1 MKDNIKKKNKK
12 RILKEELS
20 DKDFDEI
27 RDLIRIEVA
36 SILFDMYRKRRSWMK
51 A

>member
-1 MKDNIKKKNKK
+1 MRSKQEKDKIK
-12 RILKEELS
+12 ILKEQLTE
-20 DKDFDEI
+20 KDFDEI